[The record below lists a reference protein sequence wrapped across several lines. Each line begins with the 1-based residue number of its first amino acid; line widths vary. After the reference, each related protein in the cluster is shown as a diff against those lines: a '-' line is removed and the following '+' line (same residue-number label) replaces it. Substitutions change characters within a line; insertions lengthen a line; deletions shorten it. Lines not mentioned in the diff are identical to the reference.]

1 MGNNRNKKKLRFI
14 IKLGHTFGISEVVI
28 GLTILAA
35 GNCLPEA
42 ISSVLTVRKGDNGVG
57 VSNSLGS
64 CTLDILLSLGVPWL
78 VRNVMHPE
86 DGGVLLRSSSIQ
98 YTTILLF
105 VSIIML
111 YVILALAQYRLHTSV
126 GVTLIGAYTILATIS
141 LLLETNVIS
150 LDTFG
155 L

>member
-1 MGNNRNKKKLRFI
+1 MGNNRKFTI
-14 IKLGHTFGISEVVI
+14 ITKLGHTFGISEVVI

-78 VRNVMHPE
+78 VKNVMHPE
-86 DGGVLLRSSSIQ
+86 DGGVVLRSSSIQ

-105 VSIIML
+105 LSIIML
-111 YVILALAQYRLHTSV
+111 YVILTLAKYRLHASV
-126 GVTLIGAYTILATIS
+126 GMGLIGAYILLATIS

-150 LDTFG
+150 VDSFG